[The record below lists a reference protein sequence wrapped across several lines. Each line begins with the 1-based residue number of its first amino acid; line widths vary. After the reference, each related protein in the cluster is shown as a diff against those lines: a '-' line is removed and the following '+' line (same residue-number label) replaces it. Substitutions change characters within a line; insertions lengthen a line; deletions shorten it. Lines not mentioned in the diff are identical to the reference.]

1 MFATFLVVL
10 LTVLVIALAAMLTA
24 RLSRH
29 PDFCV
34 MDASKFF
41 RAADPKI
48 MMVQLNPMFEEG
60 LRMAMSRR
68 AFLRQ
73 QRKNLHSVLEF
84 LRCMAHSTLVAIELA
99 HNELE
104 RELVRRPGM
113 EESEQ
118 YVERARNLQ
127 ETAAQFR
134 IYCLLG
140 ILKVR
145 LWIVFRTQWW
155 LPFAPARIASLSD
168 IRGLNFYAGYHAF
181 IQAVSALG
189 QLHGEEFKESFLH
202 ALIKTDPLDELL
214 GR

>member
-1 MFATFLVVL
+1 MLSTFLVVL

-24 RLSRH
+24 RLSRY
-29 PDFCV
+29 PGLCV
-34 MDASKFF
+34 VDVSKFF

-48 MMVQLNPMFEEG
+48 MMVQLNPIFEEG
-60 LRMAMSRR
+60 LRMAMPRR
-68 AFLRQ
+68 NFLRQ

-99 HNELE
+99 HNELD
-104 RELVRRPGM
+104 RELIKRPGM
-113 EESEQ
+113 EESEE
-118 YVERARNLQ
+118 YIARAKDLQ
-127 ETAAQFR
+127 EAAAQFR

-145 LWIVFRTQWW
+145 LWIIFRTQWW
-155 LPFAPARIASLSD
+155 LPFTPARIASLSD
-168 IRGLNFYAGYHAF
+168 IRGLNFYAGYQGF

-189 QLHGEEFKESFLH
+189 QLHGPEFKESFLH
-202 ALIKTDPLDELL
+202 ALIKTDPLDEML